1 MIRVHCFVSCLCES
15 LKKVVDVDQRPF
27 YFGVWDAEFFVT
39 ERHQLAYHTE
49 QSSPAFFCEWYER
62 LYGVPVRKW
71 YVDTEPKAENVN
83 RLLALLADR
92 PADRKILVMLDLFRL
107 PERENKFNQ
116 DPFPHYVMLETTE
129 DEDTWSMQDPDFR
142 WEGRLPKQRILQAIA
157 SPAVAGGYFFDE
169 RAVRPAHDE
178 AVAQYFETCLL
189 EHENPFT
196 AAIRD
201 IVAAHLEG
209 RDGVELSDL
218 KHALREIPVLAI
230 RKYAYEHGFAFFF
243 RGIAGDPS
251 EFDRL
256 CDDVDT
262 LVKTYTTV
270 QFRAMKLAMTGERE
284 LAAGLFELLDQQH
297 ARELAIKQ
305 RLREL
310 FQTWRALGDAGR
322 ARVRAAPAVIP

>member
-15 LKKVVDVDQRPF
+15 LKKVAGADERPF

-39 ERHQLAYHTE
+39 KQHRLAYHVE

-71 YVDTEPKAENVN
+71 YLDAESKAENVN
-83 RLLALLADR
+83 RLLALLGDR

-116 DPFPHYVMLETTE
+116 DPFPHYVMLEATA
-129 DEDTWSMQDPDFR
+129 DPDTWAMQDPDFR
-142 WEGRLPKQRILQAIA
+142 WEGRLPKQRVLYAIT

-169 RAVRPAHDE
+169 RCVRPARDE
-178 AVAQYFETCLL
+178 VIARYFETCLL

-196 AAIRD
+196 AAIRR
-201 IVAAHLEG
+201 IVEAHLRG
-209 RDGVELSDL
+209 SDGVELSAL

-243 RGIAGDPS
+243 RGIAGDPG
-251 EFDRL
+251 EFDRW

-262 LVKTYTTV
+262 LVKAYTTV
-270 QFRAMKLAMTGERE
+270 HFRAMKLAMTGDRA
-284 LAAGLFELLDQQH
+284 LVPGLFELLDQQH
-297 ARELAIKQ
+297 ARELAIKR
-305 RLREL
+305 RLRQL
-310 FQTWRALGDAGR
+310 FQAWRALGATER
-322 ARVRAAPAVIP
+322 ARVRAAPPVIP

>member
-15 LKKVVDVDQRPF
+15 LNKVAGVDQRPF

-39 ERHQLAYHTE
+39 QDHHLAYHAE
-49 QSSPAFFCEWYER
+49 RSSPAFFCEWYER
-62 LYGVPVRKW
+62 LYGAPIRRW
-71 YVDTEPKAENVN
+71 YVDAETKAQNVA

-116 DPFPHYVMLETTE
+116 DPFPHYVMLETTDDPE
-129 DEDTWSMQDPDFR
+129 IWRMQDPDFR
-142 WEGRLPKQRILQAIA
+142 WEGRLPKQRILDSIA

-169 RAVRPAHDE
+169 RAVRPARDDV
-178 AVAQYFETCLL
+178 VAQYFETCLF
-189 EHENPFT
+189 EHETPFT
-196 AAIRD
+196 AAIRR
-201 IVAAHLEG
+201 IVEAHLDG
-209 RDGVELSDL
+209 RELSGL
-218 KHALREIPVLAI
+218 KRALREIPVLAI

-243 RGIAGDPS
+243 RGLAGDPA
-251 EFDRL
+251 EFDAL
-256 CDDVDT
+256 CDEVDT

-270 QFRAMKLAMTGERE
+270 QFRAMKLAMTGERS

-297 ARELAIKQ
+297 ARELAIKR

-310 FQTWRALGDAGR
+310 FQAWRALGDAER
-322 ARVRAAPAVIP
+322 ERIRAAPPVIP